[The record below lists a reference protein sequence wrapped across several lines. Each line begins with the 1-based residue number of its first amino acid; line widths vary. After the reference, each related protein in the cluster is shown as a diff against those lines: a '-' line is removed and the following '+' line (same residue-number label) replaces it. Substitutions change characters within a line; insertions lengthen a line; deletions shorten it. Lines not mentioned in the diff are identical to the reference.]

1 MSQPSYSI
9 LIATLGSKAQIVTLT
24 LDLLQQQN
32 DLPGEVVVVHTW
44 RDRFETAQA
53 LARLQAD
60 LPLTYPRL
68 TYRTLELC
76 GESGPLR
83 DVTAP
88 QEVACAFRALYAEV
102 RAAKLADRVVHMQ
115 IAGGRRTLTVFGM
128 ATAQLLFDEGDRLW
142 HLSSQPELEAS
153 GRLHAGP
160 GEWARL
166 IPIPVVLWGRLSPVF
181 EQLSTVA
188 DPFEATER
196 LRQYRLRERWD
207 AARTFVLGSLSGA
220 EQRVAELL
228 AREGLTDA
236 EIAVRLSLSP
246 RTVERHLGEIYL
258 KAAAHWD
265 LSSVNRAQ
273 LITLVHLYYSMTP
286 ALQTPA
292 LQTPALQTPTSH
304 AK

>member
-1 MSQPSYSI
+1 MVPDRSNSL
-9 LIATLGSKAQIVTLT
+9 LIATLGSKAQIITLT
-24 LDLLQQQN
+24 LDLLQRQG

-60 LPLTYPRL
+60 LPFAYPQVI
-68 TYRTLELC
+68 YRSMELC
-76 GESGPLR
+76 DDSGPLR

-88 QEVACAFRALYAEV
+88 QEVECAFRALYAEV
-102 RAAKLADRVVHMQ
+102 RAAKLAERAVHMQ

-128 ATAQLLFDEGDRLW
+128 ATAQMLFDERDRLW
-142 HLSSQPELEAS
+142 HLSSQPALEDS

-160 GEWARL
+160 DEWARL

-181 EQLSTVA
+181 EELSTVA
-188 DPFEATER
+188 DPFDAAER
-196 LRQYRLRERWD
+196 LRQYRLREKWD
-207 AARTFVLGSLSGA
+207 TARTFVLGSLTGA

-236 EIAVRLSLSP
+236 EIAMRLSISP
-246 RTVERHLGEIYL
+246 RTVERHLGDIYL

-265 LSSVNRAQ
+265 LPGVNRAQ
-273 LITLVHLYYSMTP
+273 LITLLHLYYSTSGSNL
-286 ALQTPA
+286 LQM
-292 LQTPALQTPTSH
+292 
-304 AK
+304 

>member
-1 MSQPSYSI
+1 MSSFSPSV
-9 LIATLGSKAQIVTLT
+9 LIATLGSKAQIITLT
-24 LDLLQQQN
+24 LDLLQQQGS
-32 DLPGEVVVVHTW
+32 LPGELVVVHTW

-53 LARLQAD
+53 LARLQVD
-60 LPLTYPRL
+60 LPLSYPHL
-68 TYRTLELC
+68 VYRSLELC
-76 GESGPLR
+76 DEAGPLR

-88 QEVACAFRALYAEV
+88 QEVDCAFRALYAEV
-102 RAAKLADRVVHMQ
+102 RAAKLAGRAVHMQ

-128 ATAQLLFDEGDRLW
+128 ATAQLLFDEVDHLW
-142 HLSSQPELEAS
+142 HLSSHPALEAS
-153 GRLHAGP
+153 GRLHAEP

-228 AREGLTDA
+228 AREGLTDG
-236 EIAVRLSLSP
+236 EIAARLSLSP

-265 LSSVNRAQ
+265 VPSVNRAQ
-273 LITLVHLYYSMTP
+273 LITLIHLYYSMIPSAAT
-286 ALQTPA
+286 
-292 LQTPALQTPTSH
+292 
-304 AK
+304 K